1 MFYSCL
7 LELAR
12 LLAGTT
18 LSRTV
23 RFVAFANEEA
33 PYFYGDEMG
42 SDLYATRAH
51 VQGERIAAMMS
62 LETSGYYTGRCV
74 ERTNREPWQ
83 PGSSF
88 IECLPQ
94 SACRYHV

>member
-1 MFYSCL
+1 M
-7 LELAR
+7 
-12 LLAGTT
+12 

-23 RFVAFANEEA
+23 RFVAFANEGA
-33 PYFYGDEMG
+33 PFFYGVEMG

-51 VQGERIAAMMS
+51 AQGERIAAMLS
-62 LETSGYYTGRCV
+62 LETIDYYTGRCV

-88 IECLPQ
+88 IESLLQP
-94 SACRYHV
+94 ACRYHV